1 MCFDLPLFT
10 YTIKQPEPFKS
21 IYRSLFWEFGALRV
35 NICISLNSLFN
46 CEIFCLGIEFL
57 FNTCCVQS
65 GVSEICV
72 WQPSLEEVSL
82 DYSNHPNVR
91 MNECRGGV
99 YSAAAHFSS
108 TWHKAHALFHAL
120 SLSVSFS
127 PFYLSKNRPAWG
139 RQLTLACSH
148 ELTLMQGVLKDW
160 KINST
165 QWCSKAVEP
174 SFPSVEHQ
182 LFHKT
187 IFSKKIQKHHTS
199 MIYKGL
205 CAVFQDFWIH
215 TLVWGKDQNRSCCSL
230 KILTSTLAQLAV
242 F

>member
-1 MCFDLPLFT
+1 M
-10 YTIKQPEPFKS
+10 
-21 IYRSLFWEFGALRV
+21 
-35 NICISLNSLFN
+35 
-46 CEIFCLGIEFL
+46 
-57 FNTCCVQS
+57 
-65 GVSEICV
+65 CV

-91 MNECRGGV
+91 MKWVQRRECTV
-99 YSAAAHFSS
+99 QLPTSAAPDTKPMLSF
-108 TWHKAHALFHAL
+108 TAL

-174 SFPSVEHQ
+174 FFSLSGTPIVSQNNCFTKHSFQKRFKSTIQVWFIKVSV
-182 LFHKT
+182 L
-187 IFSKKIQKHHTS
+187 FSKLSEFIHLSEEKTKIEVVVHWKYWH
-199 MIYKGL
+199 L
-205 CAVFQDFWIH
+205 
-215 TLVWGKDQNRSCCSL
+215 L
-230 KILTSTLAQLAV
+230 
-242 F
+242 